1 MSRYKPTRSALTPL
15 TIIFAA
21 LMLFSGCKS
30 EQKEEATQADSIS
43 KPVVIGYV
51 GGFHGLLDTE
61 KIQAKK
67 LTHINYAFVD
77 VKDGKAFLTNEKTDS
92 TNFRKLNLLKKDNP
106 DLKILISIGGW
117 AWSENF
123 SDAVLTDSARKTFA
137 VSSVDIIRKYKLDGV
152 DIDWEYPG
160 IPGEEGNVYRPED
173 KQNYTLMF
181 EAIRKELDAFEKESG
196 EKKLLTT
203 ATAGFVSFLNTTEMG
218 KAAKYLDFV
227 NLMTYDLFQG
237 DTVVHH
243 ASLYQSD
250 KYKAAHSVDKAV
262 RAFHAAGVP
271 MNKLVVGLPFYS
283 RIFTVEKL
291 ENGFGQKQKSQEYYK
306 GYTFIKDSL
315 VNKNGFKAFR
325 DTVAK
330 APYLLNQA
338 TGQILS
344 YEDEEAVRDK
354 CKYVLENKLGGV
366 MFWEYDSDPKNY
378 LLDEIDRSLK

>member
-1 MSRYKPTRSALTPL
+1 MTFKSAGFATYPL
-15 TIIFAA
+15 TLLFAA
-21 LMLFSGCKS
+21 LLLLAGCNS
-30 EQKEEATQADSIS
+30 RNEQAGTDSDS
-43 KPVVIGYV
+43 TTRPVVIGYV
-51 GGFHGLLDTE
+51 GGFHGLLNTE
-61 KIQAKK
+61 NIQAKK

-77 VKDGKAFLTNEKTDS
+77 VKQGKAFLTNEKTDT
-92 TNFRKLNLLKKDNP
+92 TNFRKLNLLKTQNP

-137 VSSVDIIRKYKLDGV
+137 ASSVDIIRKHKLDGV
-152 DIDWEYPG
+152 DIDWEYPA

-181 EAIRKELDAFEKESG
+181 EAIRKELDALEKETG

-218 KAAKYLDFV
+218 KATKYLDYV

-243 ASLYQSD
+243 GSLYQSD

-262 RAFHAAGVP
+262 KAFHAAGVP

-283 RIFTVEKL
+283 RIFTVAKL
-291 ENGFGQKQKSQEYYK
+291 ENGMGQKQTKQEYYK
-306 GYTFIKDSL
+306 GYTFLKDSL
-315 VNKNGFKAFR
+315 VNQQGFKAMR
-325 DTVAK
+325 DDVAK
-330 APYLLNQA
+330 APYLVNDK
-338 TGQILS
+338 TGQFIS
-344 YEDEEAVRDK
+344 YDDEESIRDK
-354 CKYVLENKLGGV
+354 CKYVLDNKLAGV

-378 LLDEIDRSLK
+378 LLNEIDKVLK

>member
-1 MSRYKPTRSALTPL
+1 MTSKSARFATYPL
-15 TIIFAA
+15 TFLFAA
-21 LMLFSGCKS
+21 LLLLSGCNS
-30 EQKEEATQADSIS
+30 RQEEQAGTDSDS
-43 KPVVIGYV
+43 TTRPVVIGYV
-51 GGFHGLLDTE
+51 GGFHGLLNTE
-61 KIQAKK
+61 NIQANK

-77 VKDGKAFLTNEKTDS
+77 IKQGKAFLTNEKTDT
-92 TNFRKLNLLKKDNP
+92 TNFRKLNLLKTQNP

-137 VSSVDIIRKYKLDGV
+137 VSSVDIIRKHKLDGV

-181 EAIRKELDAFEKESG
+181 EAIRKELDVLEKETG

-218 KAAKYLDFV
+218 KAAEYLDYV

-262 RAFHAAGVP
+262 KAFHAAGVP

-315 VNKNGFKAFR
+315 VNKKGFKAFR

-330 APYLLNQA
+330 APYLVNEA
-338 TGQILS
+338 TGQLLS

-354 CKYVLENKLGGV
+354 CRYVLDNKLAGV

-378 LLDEIDRSLK
+378 LLDEIDKELK